1 LQLSKNIIFVFLY
14 FCLFILPLS
23 ASSYN
28 PHIKNNIIYNVDGN
42 SAFVNLDKTSLYK
55 YKSGTI
61 SHLLPS
67 KQDNSE
73 PNRVIV
79 SKAVIDEVYS
89 KYAKIKFQKIHKI
102 KPKILYDISQNPQ
115 NGDLFVMA
123 SERNLYI
130 LIAPN
135 YESYA
140 YITSHYRQAR
150 FLPIDLFAMSLKAS
164 SHALPSKADFSS
176 FCNLNLVSD
185 VIVALENKL
194 VFVDCNSLKP
204 YKQIAISSISKNPLN
219 PNITTTN
226 FHMPFFTNIQEIKN
240 SIFDFSHVS
249 IDYTKYYK
257 SLLGI

>member
-1 LQLSKNIIFVFLY
+1 MKLSKNIIYCILFLC
-14 FCLFILPLS
+14 FGLSWLS

-28 PHIKNNIIYNVDGN
+28 PQIKNNIIYNVDGN

-61 SHLLPS
+61 SHTLKF
-67 KQDNSE
+67 KQSLGT
-73 PNRVIV
+73 NRVIV

-115 NGDLFVMA
+115 NGDLFVMD
-123 SERNLYI
+123 SERNLHI

-140 YITSHYRQAR
+140 YITSHYRQVR

-164 SHALPSKADFSS
+164 SHALPSKEDFSS

-185 VIVALENKL
+185 VIFALENKL